1 MKSVV
6 AKHDPKLD
14 LVLEREIDVPVS
26 LVWKVWTT
34 PEHLKH
40 WFCPKPWQ
48 TTQCAI
54 DLRPGGL
61 FTSVMRGPEGQEFT
75 NSGCYLEIVENER
88 FVFTDTLLAGFRPS
102 PNPFFTAVLDLAPLG
117 PERTRYVATA
127 IHGNEDAR
135 KKHEEMGFYDGWGTV
150 VTQMVA
156 YIKAGMKPTA

>member
-1 MKSVV
+1 MKSAV

-75 NSGCYLEIVENER
+75 NSGCYLEIVANER
-88 FVFTDTLLAGFRPS
+88 LVFTDTLLEGWRPS
-102 PNPFFTAVLDLAPLG
+102 PNPFFTAILDLTPLG

-127 IHGNEDAR
+127 LHGNEDTR

-156 YIKAGMKPTA
+156 YIKAGMKPPG

>member
-1 MKSVV
+1 MKAAV

-75 NSGCYLEIVENER
+75 NSGCYLEIVANER
-88 FVFTDTLLAGFRPS
+88 LVFTDTLLEGWRPS
-102 PNPFFTAVLDLAPLG
+102 PNPFFTAILDLTPLG

-127 IHGNEDAR
+127 LHDNEDTR

-156 YIKAGMKPTA
+156 YIKAGMKPPG

>member
-1 MKSVV
+1 MKSVI
-6 AKHDPKLD
+6 AKHDAKLD

-88 FVFTDTLLAGFRPS
+88 LVFTDTLLEGWRPS
-102 PNPFFTAVLDLAPLG
+102 PNPFFTAILDLTPLG

-127 IHGNEDAR
+127 LHGNEDTR

-156 YIKAGMKPTA
+156 YIKAGMKPPG